1 LRHDNGC
8 YGAFRLHAG
17 GAKKPSGPLETVFSG
32 PIWGRDWRVGATTRV
47 AIWQRANRRVSE
59 RLSPPLAF
67 TFFTTF
73 SDMENTQE
81 NPTSQNPTPADEAA
95 RQAAE
100 AAEAAAQQQ
109 DTGATTEPAQGA
121 SEQALADAQVKITEL
136 QESFLRAKAETENVR
151 RRAQEDVAKAH
162 KFAIENFAEHL
173 LPVVDSLEAAVA
185 HSSDDLQKVREGV
198 ELTLRQLSGA
208 LEKGRVVA
216 INPVGE
222 KFDPHRHQAISMV
235 PADQE
240 PNTVVAVLQKGFVI
254 ADRVLRPA
262 LVTVAAPK

>member
-1 LRHDNGC
+1 VDDEGWFVWRFCNAQAGLAEH
-8 YGAFRLHAG
+8 HAAALG
-17 GAKKPSGPLETVFSG
+17 
-32 PIWGRDWRVGATTRV
+32 I
-47 AIWQRANRRVSE
+47 N
-59 RLSPPLAF
+59 
-67 TFFTTF
+67 FFTTF

-81 NPTSQNPTPADEAA
+81 NPTSQNPTPAEEAA

-100 AAEAAAQQQ
+100 ATAAQPEVNPAEAAPA
-109 DTGATTEPAQGA
+109 GAEA
-121 SEQALADAQVKITEL
+121 ALAEAQVKITEL

-162 KFAIENFAEHL
+162 KFAIESFAEHL
-173 LPVVDSLEAAVA
+173 LPVIDSLEAAVA

-198 ELTLRQLSGA
+198 ELTLRQLTGA

-216 INPVGE
+216 LNPVGE

>member
-1 LRHDNGC
+1 
-8 YGAFRLHAG
+8 
-17 GAKKPSGPLETVFSG
+17 
-32 PIWGRDWRVGATTRV
+32 
-47 AIWQRANRRVSE
+47 
-59 RLSPPLAF
+59 
-67 TFFTTF
+67 
-73 SDMENTQE
+73 MENTQE
-81 NPTSQNPTPADEAA
+81 NPTSQNPTPADETA

-100 AAEAAAQQQ
+100 AAALQDAAANAPSDAPVTGAEAA
-109 DTGATTEPAQGA
+109 
-121 SEQALADAQVKITEL
+121 LAEAEAKITEL

-162 KFAIENFAEHL
+162 KFAIESFAEHL

-216 INPVGE
+216 LNPVGE